1 MKKNVIHAL
10 IAHLNSLFLPKNK
23 KASEISEAFLSSF
36 IRIV

>member
-23 KASEISEAFLSSF
+23 ASEISEAFLSSF